1 LKAAFPG
8 HAVRTVTETGWRT
21 SKDRPL
27 LLFAQERFDVFV
39 TIDRKLEK
47 QHDLAAFHLG
57 FVIASVP
64 SSQIEAFQPILAALK
79 AAAERVEPG
88 QVIQVAHPDIRR

>member
-8 HAVRTVTETGWRT
+8 HKVRTVTETGWRT

-47 QHDLAAFHLG
+47 QYDLAAFHLG
-57 FVIASVP
+57 FVIARVP
-64 SSQIEAFQPILAALK
+64 NSRLETFQAILAELR
-79 AAAERVEPG
+79 AAAERVGPG
-88 QVIQVAHPDIRR
+88 QIIQVVHPAIRR